1 MHNVLVQLDLPG
13 IKAEDKLKES
23 AIGGSKGGEGGTKQ
37 FPANSL
43 SNKTWLGTF
52 EQRNYKIEMWVLTFE
67 NSPALSGNICR
78 ACERARECIFSQQ
91 QADTSSP
98 VGEVSLHM
106 QESSNKTQ
114 VSLFVLLS
122 DHHSDNFVSGSVMFD
137 TSTNQVLLHLLK
149 ACCYIRIMM
158 RFGLRQAAA
167 AIVVQC

>member
-1 MHNVLVQLDLPG
+1 
-13 IKAEDKLKES
+13 
-23 AIGGSKGGEGGTKQ
+23 
-37 FPANSL
+37 
-43 SNKTWLGTF
+43 
-52 EQRNYKIEMWVLTFE
+52 
-67 NSPALSGNICR
+67 
-78 ACERARECIFSQQ
+78 
-91 QADTSSP
+91 
-98 VGEVSLHM
+98 M

-149 ACCYIRIMM
+149 ACYIIIMM

>member
-114 VSLFVLLS
+114 VS

-137 TSTNQVLLHLLK
+137 PSTNQVLLHLLK
-149 ACCYIRIMM
+149 ACYIRIMM